1 MSANSEVTQLLI
13 NWSEGDKHAVDKLMP
28 LVYSEL
34 HRLAESYMRRES
46 SDHTL
51 QATALV
57 NEAYMRLIDQT
68 RVNWQ
73 NRSHFFGVAAQ
84 VMRRILVD
92 YARKN
97 LAQKRGGN
105 AETISLDDAMI
116 FSREK
121 SSDIIALDEALKSLA
136 KLDER
141 RQKVVELRFFGGL
154 TFEEAAEVLD
164 VSKNTVVRDW
174 NFAKAWLYR
183 QIKKDS
189 Q

>member
-1 MSANSEVTQLLI
+1 MSVNSEVTQLLI
-13 NWSEGDKHAVDKLMP
+13 NWSDGDAKAVDKLMP

-34 HRLAESYMRRES
+34 YRLAESYMRREN

-57 NEAYMRLIDQT
+57 NEAYLKLVDQT

-73 NRSHFFGVAAQ
+73 NRSHFFGVASQ

-92 YARKN
+92 YARRN
-97 LAQKRGGN
+97 LAEKRGGY
-105 AETISLDDAMI
+105 AETISLDEAII
-116 FSREK
+116 FNREK
-121 SSDIIALDEALKSLA
+121 SKDIIALDDALKSLA

-141 RQKVVELRFFGGL
+141 RQKVVELKFFGGL
-154 TFEEAAEVLD
+154 TFEETAEVLD

-183 QIKKDS
+183 QIQKT
-189 Q
+189 